1 MNRITKLLRTGREST
16 ATFGMAIMVAIILCP
31 SVAKADGGVVR
42 AAVTQGPFV
51 IAIFTPPEI
60 SRDLPT
66 EVNVMVQRRDTGEVR
81 IDADVELA
89 FVPPSGAR
97 IQSTEPSS
105 VAATRARFA
114 NKLLYGASVVFPSI
128 GDWQV
133 RASVRQGGE
142 NALITCLLPVGMPP
156 RRLAGLWPY
165 LALPPFVIT
174 LFVMNQWLRRRTQT
188 TLVPTNWTPRQKA

>member
-1 MNRITKLLRTGREST
+1 
-16 ATFGMAIMVAIILCP
+16 
-31 SVAKADGGVVR
+31 
-42 AAVTQGPFV
+42 
-51 IAIFTPPEI
+51 
-60 SRDLPT
+60 
-66 EVNVMVQRRDTGEVR
+66 MVQRRDTCEVR

-97 IQSTEPSS
+97 IQSAEPPS
-105 VAATRARFA
+105 VAATRARSA

-156 RRLAGLWPY
+156 RRLVDLWPY
-165 LALPPFVIT
+165 LALPPFVIA
-174 LFVMNQWLRRRTQT
+174 LFVMNQWLCRRTQT
-188 TLVPTNWTPRQKA
+188 TIGL